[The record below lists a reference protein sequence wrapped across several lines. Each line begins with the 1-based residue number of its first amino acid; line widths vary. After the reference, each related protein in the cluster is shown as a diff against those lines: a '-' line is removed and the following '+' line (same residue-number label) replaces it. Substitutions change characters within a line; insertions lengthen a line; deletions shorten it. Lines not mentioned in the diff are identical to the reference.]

1 MPVFVRIEKAKE
13 GLILASDIYDSE
25 DNILLR
31 RGTVLKSSY
40 IKRLRE
46 KGYNG
51 VYVQNTDI
59 GGIVTVDPIRRETRI
74 KTVNAVRRFFN
85 TSQKN
90 VMCDEKNLKD
100 LKKSIEDIISELL
113 ENKDIEIN
121 LVDLKINSEYT
132 FFHSVNVAVISLIMG
147 IAKGYSQKNLFEL
160 GLGALLHDI
169 GKLSI
174 DRTIVEKPGQL
185 DDEEFKKIKEHP
197 EKGFSFLRESFE
209 YGVPVRSRAVVLQ
222 HHEKYDGTGYPRG
235 LKKDEIHPFARL
247 VAVADVYDAMTSDR
261 PYRKALP
268 PHEVIEFI
276 MGSAGTHFDPDAVS
290 VFLSRITPYPVG
302 SIVQLSDGTV
312 GTVIEVYSDA
322 VLRPKLKVL
331 RSSKWQ
337 TGLIIDLRNDTNFM
351 SLTITKVLEETAA

>member
-1 MPVFVRIEKAKE
+1 MPVFVRIENAKE

-85 TSQKN
+85 ASQKN

-121 LVDLKINSEYT
+121 LVDLKLNSEYT

-169 GKLSI
+169 GKLGI
-174 DRTIVEKPGQL
+174 DRAIVEKPGQL

-209 YGVPVRSRAVVLQ
+209 YDVPVRSRAVVLQ
-222 HHEKYDGTGYPRG
+222 HHEKYDGTGYPQG